1 MTEPVDILKKYWGY
15 QAFRPLQEDII
26 RSVLT
31 GDDTLALLPT
41 GGGKSI
47 CFQVPGLILEG
58 FCLVVSPLIALM
70 KDQVQQ
76 LQKRNIKA
84 VALYAGMSQREI
96 DITLDNIAYGAYK
109 FVYVSPE
116 RLQSELF
123 RARAEKMNISL
134 LAIDEAHCI
143 SQWGYD
149 FRPPY
154 LEIAAFK
161 EEFQVPKIIA
171 LTATATIEVRKDITE
186 KLGMKEPKVFTK
198 SFARF
203 NLSYSVFELESK
215 LDKCLQ
221 ILQNVPGTSVVYVR
235 TRKRTKQIAQ
245 EIARRGISADFY
257 HAGLSPVERSTRQEK
272 WIQGKIRV
280 IVSTNAFGMGI
291 DKPDVRS
298 VIHMDLPDTLEAYY
312 QEAGRAGRDEKKAY
326 AVMLYKPSDVEEL
339 KSRIQDSH
347 VDLPLIKRVYQS
359 LANYYKLAVG
369 SGLNSTF
376 EFHQEELIKNFDLP
390 MVPTFHALK
399 KLEDEGLIQIS
410 EGFYQPS
417 RLTCLLAHDDLY
429 KFQVANSNYDPIIKA
444 ILRLYGGEIYNDYV
458 EIRESDIAHMTNL
471 SRKVVHDRLEMMAK
485 YEVIDY
491 QSSSAAPHITFTTTR
506 LDATS
511 LPVDKEMIEWRKE
524 VALKKAKKVVAYLES
539 RRYCR
544 TRKLQEYF
552 GEETEE
558 DCGICDYCIEKR
570 KREKKELNEPAD
582 LLYHIPVEGIGLE
595 ELVRKSGMVRQD
607 VVSLVR
613 ELLDQSKV
621 SFDSDTQWVSLL
633 VTN

>member
-1 MTEPVDILKKYWGY
+1 LTEPVDILKKYWGY
-15 QAFRPLQEDII
+15 DAFRPLQEDII
-26 RSVLT
+26 KSVLE
-31 GDDTLALLPT
+31 GADTLALLPT

-47 CFQVPGLILEG
+47 CFQVPGLMLEG
-58 FCLVVSPLIALM
+58 VCLVVSPLIALM

-84 VALYAGMSQREI
+84 VALYAGMSKREI

-154 LEIAAFK
+154 LEIANFK
-161 EEFQVPKIIA
+161 EEFGVEKIIA
-171 LTATATIEVRKDITE
+171 LTATATPEVRKDITE
-186 KLGMKEPKVFTK
+186 KLGMSQPKIFTK

-203 NLSYSVFELESK
+203 NLSYSVFQLESK
-215 LDKCLQ
+215 LEKCLQ
-221 ILQNVPGTSVVYVR
+221 ILQNVPGSSVVYVR
-235 TRKRTKQIAQ
+235 TRKRTKEIAQ
-245 EIARRGISADFY
+245 ELGRRGLSVDFY
-257 HAGLSPVERSTRQEK
+257 HAGLTPVERSTKQEK
-272 WIQGKIRV
+272 WIKGQIRV

-312 QEAGRAGRDEKKAY
+312 QEAGRAGRDERKAY
-326 AVMLYKPSDVEEL
+326 AVMLYRPSDIDDLKRRIEE
-339 KSRIQDSH
+339 SH
-347 VDLPLIKRVYQS
+347 VDLAMIRRVYQS

-376 EFHQEELIKNFDLP
+376 EFHHQQLIKNFDLP
-390 MVPTFHALK
+390 TVSTFHALK

-417 RLTCLLAHDDLY
+417 RLICLLTHDDLY
-429 KFQVANSNYDPIIKA
+429 KFQVANSAYDPIIKS

-471 SRKVVHDRLEMMAK
+471 SKKVVHERLEMMAK

-491 QSSSAAPHITFTTTR
+491 QSSSAAPHITFTTPR
-506 LDATS
+506 LDANS
-511 LPVDKEMIEWRKE
+511 LPVDKEMIAWRKD
-524 VALKKAKKVVAYLES
+524 VALQKAAKVLAYLES
-539 RRYCR
+539 DTQCR
-544 TRKLQEYF
+544 TRLLQAYF
-552 GEETEE
+552 GEESEE
-558 DCGICDYCIEKR
+558 DCGICDYCVEKR
-570 KREKKELNEPAD
+570 KREKGELHEPGE
-582 LLYHIPVEGIGLE
+582 LIYFIPEGGIALDQ
-595 ELVRKSGMVRQD
+595 LVRKSSMVRQD
-607 VVSLVR
+607 VINLLR
-613 ELLDQSKV
+613 ELLDQSKI
-621 SFDSDTQWVSLL
+621 SFDSETEWVSL
-633 VTN
+633 NK